1 MANKND
7 NKSLVNKLKDIV
19 AEIGPVQ
26 KKGKHP
32 QYAYTTAAQVLAEVR
47 HRLSDRG
54 IFLKTDL
61 LSKTVHFDE
70 ANHKGIFAEVETEH
84 TFIDTDS
91 GETLAVKSAG
101 VGWDMG
107 DKGIYKAKTGALKN
121 CLMDNFLITDET
133 EPESGDQAED
143 HQSADKPK
151 GVEPH
156 RRTKPYEEQTGDDD
170 KKVAGDLIELKAYL
184 TQHKIPDGFLL
195 RLLEEKK
202 LIDGHTKTVA
212 AIKPG
217 ILRRVLSPKSLENLL
232 TAWKQQQADEDQGS
246 QTEPERKQERHPFN
260 GEPEPK
266 EKEAPSKRKTAEANE
281 YDQTRKV
288 RQPVDEGTDVNDL
301 LEQEGYENWR
311 EVEIHFG
318 QKKGHVLGKLK
329 QKDLAWWCDNWIP
342 KPYRGTWDEKDLVLD
357 AALCLASAELGG
369 GE

>member
-1 MANKND
+1 
-7 NKSLVNKLKDIV
+7 
-19 AEIGPVQ
+19 
-26 KKGKHP
+26 
-32 QYAYTTAAQVLAEVR
+32 
-47 HRLSDRG
+47 
-54 IFLKTDL
+54 
-61 LSKTVHFDE
+61 
-70 ANHKGIFAEVETEH
+70 
-84 TFIDTDS
+84 
-91 GETLAVKSAG
+91 
-101 VGWDMG
+101 
-107 DKGIYKAKTGALKN
+107 
-121 CLMDNFLITDET
+121 
-133 EPESGDQAED
+133 
-143 HQSADKPK
+143 
-151 GVEPH
+151 
-156 RRTKPYEEQTGDDD
+156 
-170 KKVAGDLIELKAYL
+170 
-184 TQHKIPDGFLL
+184 
-195 RLLEEKK
+195 
-202 LIDGHTKTVA
+202 
-212 AIKPG
+212 
-217 ILRRVLSPKSLENLL
+217 VLSPKSLENLL